1 MKSPLNADKEAD
13 IEISILPAKIAAD
26 ETEIVERKGIG
37 HPDTLADALAERLSV
52 TYSNYT
58 LKNFGVILH
67 HNFDKLAL
75 LGGKTDVT
83 YGYGHITSPIRVL
96 LNGRAS
102 TSFSDLNIP
111 AQEILENESRKFFG
125 ETFGDLLDT
134 SKNLEFYYN
143 IVGRSGPGR
152 IRESKGSRGN
162 LFEPKSIAD
171 VRGYDKLV
179 ANDTSI
185 GCGYA
190 PLSSFEKLILQL
202 EEFLNSKETKGKFP
216 WLGTDIKIMGVKSE
230 SKSSITCCVPEIAKY
245 VFSQDV
251 YRKNVRIVKQ
261 SIEDFAEAFGYSN
274 LDVAA
279 NTRDDYEKNDV
290 YLTATGS
297 SIESGDEGIVGRG
310 NRINGLI
317 TPNRPMNLEG
327 ACGKNPLYYVG
338 KLYNVAAVSTA
349 NRIYSET
356 GIPNEVFFVSQNG
369 RNLLQPWHSIL
380 RLYDKADANYIREI
394 VIDEIQKIPDITLR
408 ILKQEIRLY

>member
-1 MKSPLNADKEAD
+1 MSFGDSKIPVQEIMEDEAR
-13 IEISILPAKIAAD
+13 KFFN
-26 ETEIVERKGIG
+26 ET
-37 HPDTLADALAERLSV
+37 
-52 TYSNYT
+52 
-58 LKNFGVILH
+58 
-67 HNFDKLAL
+67 
-75 LGGKTDVT
+75 
-83 YGYGHITSPIRVL
+83 
-96 LNGRAS
+96 
-102 TSFSDLNIP
+102 FSDLID
-111 AQEILENESRKFFG
+111 I
-125 ETFGDLLDT
+125 
-134 SKNLEFYYN
+134 SKDLEFQYN

-162 LFEPKSIAD
+162 LFEPKSIVE

-190 PLSSFEKLILQL
+190 PLSAFEKLILQL
-202 EEFLNSKETKGKFP
+202 EEHLNSKETKNKLP

-230 SKSSITCCVPEIAKY
+230 SNSSVTCCAPEIAKY

-251 YRKNVRIVKQ
+251 YRKNLQIVKQ
-261 SIEDFAEAFGYSN
+261 LIADFAEDSGYST

-317 TPNRPMNLEG
+317 TPHRPMNLEG

-349 NRIYSET
+349 NRLYSET

-369 RNLLQPWHSIL
+369 RNLLQPWHTIV
-380 RLYDKADANYIREI
+380 RLYGEADVNYIKEA

-408 ILKQEIRLY
+408 ILKREIRLY